1 MQSKRT
7 DLTRIYVLVLVC
19 VVIDAVFSY
28 LDILT
33 EYMIIP
39 RLIYIPGYL
48 LSGIVIIRDSIR
60 ADKERFENT
69 MSIRKDMLKKQF
81 ERDYSQF
88 CRELHSK

>member
-19 VVIDAVFSY
+19 VIIDAVFSY

>member
-69 MSIRKDMLKKQF
+69 MSIRKDMLKMQF
-81 ERDYSQF
+81 ERDYAQF